1 MIPIQSEANLQQ
13 QCVKWFDMQY
23 PQYSR
28 YLFHIRNGGS
38 IKSAREGLKFK
49 RMGVRKGIPD
59 LFLSLPTSEWHGMYI
74 ELKKKG
80 GKPSHEQLENCRHFR
95 NVRYECEI
103 IDDFDTFVR
112 IVKLHMFFHEKYVEN
127 LSK

>member
-1 MIPIQSEANLQQ
+1 MTPIQSEANLQQ
-13 QCVKWFDMQY
+13 QCVKWFDLQY
-23 PQYSR
+23 PEHSR

-59 LFLSLPTSEWHGMYI
+59 LFLSLPTDTYHGMYI

-80 GKPSHEQLENCRHFR
+80 GKPSPEQLDNCRHFR
-95 NVRYECEI
+95 IVGYEFEI
-103 IDDFDTFVR
+103 IDDFDVFVK
-112 IVKLHMFFHEKYVEN
+112 IVKLYMIFHEIYVQK
-127 LSK
+127 SCK

>member
-80 GKPSHEQLENCRHFR
+80 GKASLEQLDNLEHYKKAGYKF
-95 NVRYECEI
+95 EI
-103 IDDFDTFVR
+103 IDDFGIFATFVKIYMHR
-112 IVKLHMFFHEKYVEN
+112 HEKYIES

>member
-59 LFLSLPTSEWHGMYI
+59 LFLSLPTDMWHGMYI

-80 GKPSHEQLENCRHFR
+80 GKPSKEQIENGEFFKK
-95 NVRYECEI
+95 VRYG
-103 IDDFDTFVR
+103 FV
-112 IVKLHMFFHEKYVEN
+112 VVYMFLHEKYVES

>member
-13 QCVKWFDMQY
+13 QCVKWFDLQF
-23 PQYSR
+23 PEYSR

-59 LFLSLPTSEWHGMYI
+59 LFLSLPTDAWHGMYI

-80 GKPSHEQLENCRHFR
+80 GKPSKEQIENGEFFKKAGY
-95 NVRYECEI
+95 NFEI
-103 IDDFDTFVR
+103 IDDFKTFE
-112 IVKLHMFFHEKYVEN
+112 IYVKVYMFWHEKYVES